1 MLYLR
6 SVFYQ
11 VIDEHLYLFKYVLYD
26 VHIHQVLFRLSF
38 IPVYSIDYSIGEGGG
53 GPNLRHNYAFCR
65 FVHQFLTNLHE
76 IWYRPFPSHVLTAV
90 NFL

>member
-26 VHIHQVLFRLSF
+26 VHIHQVLFGLEF
-38 IPVYSIDYSIGEGGG
+38 IPVYGIDYSIG
-53 GPNLRHNYAFCR
+53 GPNLRHNYAFRR
-65 FVHQFLTNLHE
+65 FPHHFLTNLHE
-76 IWYRPFPSHVLTAV
+76 IWYRPFPNHVLTAV
-90 NFL
+90 KFL

>member
-11 VIDEHLYLFKYVLYD
+11 VIDEHLYLFQYVLYD

-38 IPVYSIDYSIGEGGG
+38 IPVYSIDYSIGGGG
-53 GPNLRHNYAFCR
+53 GL
-65 FVHQFLTNLHE
+65 
-76 IWYRPFPSHVLTAV
+76 I
-90 NFL
+90 